1 MKFLKYICLI
11 CSFLISTNPSLVA
24 QNNAEAG
31 LDNIFRTS
39 DEEGETAV
47 QPNRRKGQRTQAL
60 PEGSERVGCVCMTGA
75 VRGTT
80 GIGSCSGQGGVRY
93 WLIENAD
100 GDTLQYP
107 TARQALNSE
116 TEPSPYLGP
125 NPQSHANAQPT
136 IIFMPAQP
144 NSFVDLP
151 ANTPPQ
157 YQSRLDSPIV
167 VIQQFAAPYD
177 SIRRNG
183 DATAALGLPMIFNSL
198 IQLSM
203 ILVVCGTLVIIIKMF
218 LQQGTPEASNSP
230 RIFKRIRLTLFK
242 VLLKDNRFFK

>member
-1 MKFLKYICLI
+1 MKFLQFICLI
-11 CSFLISTNPSLVA
+11 CPFILLFPSQILA
-24 QNNAEAG
+24 QNNAEEG

-39 DEEGETAV
+39 DEEGETAA

-93 WLIENAD
+93 WLVENAE
-100 GDTLQYP
+100 GDTIQYP
-107 TARQALNSE
+107 TARQVLNSE
-116 TEPSPYLGP
+116 TEPTPYLGP
-125 NPQSHANAQPT
+125 NPQSRAGMQPT
-136 IIFMPAQP
+136 IIFMPA
-144 NSFVDLP
+144 NANGFVDLP

-157 YQSRLDSPIV
+157 YPSRLDSPIV
-167 VIQQFAAPYD
+167 VIQQFTAPYD
-177 SIRRNG
+177 STRRNG

-203 ILVVCGTLVIIIKMF
+203 VLVVCGTLVIIIRLF
-218 LQQGTPEASNSP
+218 LQQGAPEASNSP
-230 RIFKRIRLTLFK
+230 KIFKRIRLTLIKILF
-242 VLLKDNRFFK
+242 KDNRFFK